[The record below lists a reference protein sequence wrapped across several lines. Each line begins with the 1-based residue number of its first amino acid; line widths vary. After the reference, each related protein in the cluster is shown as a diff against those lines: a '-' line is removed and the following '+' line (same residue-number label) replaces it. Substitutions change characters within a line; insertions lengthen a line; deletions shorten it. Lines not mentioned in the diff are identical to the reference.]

1 MGIIV
6 DCGKAQKLKTM
17 KALIKYQWTAKQQE
31 EVLAIIQGL
40 KQVVYQEEI
49 WSQIENIPQHDKH
62 EVRCRLE
69 GLIARVKKMR
79 KITEEY

>member
-1 MGIIV
+1 
-6 DCGKAQKLKTM
+6 M
-17 KALIKYQWTAKQQE
+17 KAIIKHQWTAKQQE
-31 EVLAIIQGL
+31 EVLEILAQL

-69 GLIARVKKMR
+69 GLITRVKKMR